1 MTTSPSNTSTSQNSP
16 SVFRRLKGAASTDE
30 GQNSKAAEA
39 NRELPTSLSEL
50 ADRLATLNVRA
61 DRWASPNLLAQLR
74 ATPSRP
80 IDTILCNLLDE
91 NSEAPLQAH
100 VAAEFGPDLV
110 GGLEALANVSGAS
123 RVQAVLGHDCPPELA
138 TKIRQ
143 AFVGTR
149 IVPMVIR
156 SDYPQPHPILL
167 IHQLTRRHVRWGQPP
182 TDQGIILLDAAAA
195 VAVGQAVNLA
205 KPMTSVPLA
214 IHDYTHRATHYA
226 IAPLGMRWRELLD
239 AFEIST
245 DAAELRAGSPLRQ
258 IRLAIDD
265 AITGGELMLS
275 ASWPEPKVVP
285 DPCIRC
291 SWCVEGCPVR
301 IRPEALLDAAQ
312 QEDLYTAGQL
322 GLDACIEC
330 GICSY
335 VCPSHLPLLKGIR
348 LLRKSQNTPRKR

>member
-1 MTTSPSNTSTSQNSP
+1 MTTSPSNSLASQNSP
-16 SVFRRLKGAASTDE
+16 SVFRRLDSVASPNDE
-30 GQNSKAAEA
+30 SARAGAEA
-39 NRELPTSLSEL
+39 DRGLPANLPDL
-50 ADRLATLNVRA
+50 ADRLAALNVQA
-61 DRWASPNLLAQLR
+61 DRWASPDLLAQLR

-80 IDTILCNLLDE
+80 IDTVLCNILDE
-91 NSEAPLQAH
+91 NSEAPLEAH
-100 VAAEFGPDLV
+100 VAAEFAPDLV
-110 GGLEALANVSGAS
+110 GGLEALAKVSGAT
-123 RVQAVLGHDCPPELA
+123 RVLAALGHDCPPEQA
-138 TKIRQ
+138 RKIRD

-149 IVPMVIR
+149 IAPIVLR
-156 SDYPQPHPILL
+156 SDYPQPNPILL
-167 IHQLTRRHVRWGQPP
+167 IHQITRRHVRWGQPP
-182 TDQGIILLDAAAA
+182 TDEGIILIDAAAA

-214 IHDYTHRATHYA
+214 IHDYTHKATHYA

-239 AFEIST
+239 AFEILT
-245 DAAELRAGSPLRQ
+245 EVAELRAGSPLRQ
-258 IRLAIDD
+258 IRLGIDD
-265 AITGGELMLS
+265 VITSGELMLS
-275 ASWPEPKVVP
+275 ASWPEPRVVP

-312 QEDLYTAGQL
+312 QEDLYTAGRL

-348 LLRKSQNTPRKR
+348 VLRKRQTGSRKR

>member
-1 MTTSPSNTSTSQNSP
+1 MTTSPSNSSTSQDSP
-16 SVFRRLKGAASTDE
+16 SIFRRLDSAS
-30 GQNSKAAEA
+30 SA
-39 NRELPTSLSEL
+39 NDDQKLNATAVDRELPSSLSNL
-50 ADRLATLNVRA
+50 ADRLASLKVQA
-61 DRWASPNLLAQLR
+61 VRWASPDLLAQLR

-80 IDTILCNLLDE
+80 IDTVLCNILDE
-91 NSEAPLQAH
+91 NSEAPLEAH
-100 VAAEFGPDLV
+100 VAAEFAPDLV
-110 GGLEALANVSGAS
+110 GGLEALAKVSGAS
-123 RVQAVLGHDCPPELA
+123 RVLAAIGHDCPYEQA
-138 TKIRQ
+138 QKIR
-143 AFVGTR
+143 AALVGTR
-149 IVPMVIR
+149 IVPLVLR
-156 SDYPQPHPILL
+156 SDYPQPNPILL
-167 IHQLTRRHVRWGQPP
+167 IHQITRRHVRWGQPP

-195 VAVGQAVNLA
+195 VAVGQAINLA

-239 AFEIST
+239 AFEISS
-245 DAAELRAGSPLRQ
+245 DVAELRAGSPLRQ
-258 IRLAIDD
+258 IRLGIDD
-265 AITGGELMLS
+265 IITGGELMLS
-275 ASWPEPKVVP
+275 ASWPEPKVVS

-312 QEDLYTAGQL
+312 QEDLYAAGRL

-348 LLRKSQNTPRKR
+348 VLRKSQTGSRKR

>member
-1 MTTSPSNTSTSQNSP
+1 MTTSPSNPSTSQDSP
-16 SVFRRLKGAASTDE
+16 SIFRWLDSVASVKDDQQSVTAQVD
-30 GQNSKAAEA
+30 
-39 NRELPTSLSEL
+39 RDPPTSLSDL
-50 ADRLATLNVRA
+50 ADRLAALHVQA
-61 DRWASPNLLAQLR
+61 DRWSSPDLLAQLR
-74 ATPSRP
+74 ANPSRP
-80 IDTILCNLLDE
+80 IDTVLCNILDE
-91 NSEAPLQAH
+91 NSEAPLEAH
-100 VAAEFGPDLV
+100 VAAEFAPDLV
-110 GGLEALANVSGAS
+110 GGLESLAKVSGAS
-123 RVQAVLGHDCPPELA
+123 RVLAALGHDCPPEQA
-138 TKIRQ
+138 RKIRD

-149 IVPMVIR
+149 IVPIVLR
-156 SDYPQPHPILL
+156 SDYPQPNPILL
-167 IHQLTRRHVRWGQPP
+167 IHQITRRHVRWGQPP
-182 TDQGIILLDAAAA
+182 TDEGIILLDAAAA
-195 VAVGQAVNLA
+195 VVVGQAINLA

-226 IAPLGMRWRELLD
+226 IAPLGIRWRELLD

-245 DAAELRAGSPLRQ
+245 DIAELRAGSPLRQ
-258 IRLAIDD
+258 IRLGIDD
-265 AITGGELMLS
+265 VITGGELMLS

-312 QEDLYTAGQL
+312 QEDLYTAGRL

-348 LLRKSQNTPRKR
+348 VLRKSQTGSRKR

>member
-1 MTTSPSNTSTSQNSP
+1 MTTSPSNPPTSHDSP
-16 SVFRRLKGAASTDE
+16 SVFRRLDSVASASD
-30 GQNSKAAEA
+30 KAEPAGAEA
-39 NRELPTSLSEL
+39 DRGLPTNLSEL
-50 ADRLATLNVRA
+50 ADRLAAMHVQA
-61 DRWASPNLLAQLR
+61 DRWASPDLLAQLR
-74 ATPSRP
+74 ATPSRL
-80 IDTILCNLLDE
+80 IDTVLCNILDE
-91 NSEAPLQAH
+91 NSEATLEAH
-100 VAAEFGPDLV
+100 VAAEFAPDLV
-110 GGLEALANVSGAS
+110 GGLEALAKVSGAS
-123 RVQAVLGHDCPPELA
+123 RVLAALGHDCPYEQA
-138 TKIRQ
+138 QKIRG

-149 IVPMVIR
+149 IVPIVLR
-156 SDYPQPHPILL
+156 SDYPQPNPILL
-167 IHQLTRRHVRWGQPP
+167 IHQITRRHVRWGQPP
-182 TDQGIILLDAAAA
+182 TDEGIILLDAAAA

-239 AFEIST
+239 AFEIKT

-258 IRLAIDD
+258 IRLGIDD
-265 AITGGELMLS
+265 VITGGELMLS
-275 ASWPEPKVVP
+275 ASWPEPRVVP

-312 QEDLYTAGQL
+312 QEDLYTAGRL

-348 LLRKSQNTPRKR
+348 VLRKSQTGSRKR